1 MSQRLPTP
9 VTAAGEHRRGTMSTS
24 ALALALALVAFLALA
39 VTLAVHA
46 LALRK
51 LAGERRRRPLAD
63 RRLPPISVL
72 RPLKGL
78 DDGFAENLAALARQG
93 YPRFE
98 LICGAEDPGDPAL
111 EVARRVAAAHP
122 DVAIR
127 VVAGAA
133 PFGLNPK
140 VTNLAT
146 LARHARHEHLLIS
159 DSNACPRT
167 GYLRAMAETMA
178 GGDGRRPAG
187 LVSSVLAGRDLAAAL
202 APSPGALCEDLHLG
216 TFVAAAVCAADVAG
230 APCVVGKSMLFRRA
244 DLDAVGGWAAV
255 ADVLA
260 EDYAIGRAFA
270 AAGHRV
276 ALSAE
281 VVPVVAGRRRVADF
295 LARHLRWSQMRC
307 RIAPFAYAGEVLL
320 NPVPA
325 LAATAALT
333 AAAGTTSLAVAA
345 VAGVAA
351 KVAADGLLLARLS
364 GRPVPLSRLAWI
376 PLKDLLIAAVWLA
389 APWKTTVVWRGER
402 LRIGAGS
409 RLAPLGDGH
418 RWTGGAADGRWAG
431 AEEAR

>member
-1 MSQRLPTP
+1 MTTL
-9 VTAAGEHRRGTMSTS
+9 H
-24 ALALALALVAFLALA
+24 LALVLALLAFVALA
-39 VTLAVHA
+39 VTLSGHA

-51 LAGERRRRPLAD
+51 LAAERRRRPMPE
-63 RRLPPISVL
+63 RHMPPISVL

-78 DDGFAENLAALARQG
+78 DEGLAENLAALARQD

-98 LICGAEDPGDPAL
+98 LVCGAEDPADPAL
-111 EVARRVAAAHP
+111 AVARRLAAAHP
-122 DVAIR
+122 NVEMR

-146 LARHARHEHLLIS
+146 LARHARHQHLLIS
-159 DSNACPRT
+159 DSNARPRP
-167 GYLRAMAETMA
+167 GYLRAMVETMM
-178 GGDGRRPAG
+178 GGDGGPPAG
-187 LVSSVLAGRDLAAAL
+187 LVSSVLAGRDLAAA
-202 APSPGALCEDLHLG
+202 AEMPSPGALCEDLHLG
-216 TFVAAAVCAADVAG
+216 TFVAAAVCAADAAG
-230 APCVVGKSMLFRRA
+230 APCVIGKSMLFRRA

-260 EDYAIGRAFA
+260 EDYVIGQAFA

-281 VVPVVAGRRRVADF
+281 VVPVVAGRRRITDF
-295 LARHLRWSQMRC
+295 LARHLRWSRMRC
-307 RIAPFAYAGEVLL
+307 RIAPLAYAGEALL

-325 LAATAALT
+325 LLATAALH
-333 AAAGTTSLAVAA
+333 AAAANAPLVIAA

-364 GRPVPLSRLAWI
+364 GRRVPLSRLAWI
-376 PLKDLLIAAVWLA
+376 PLKDLLIAAVWVA
-389 APWKTTVVWRGER
+389 APWKTTVVWRGKR

-409 RLAPLGDGH
+409 RLAPIGVGDPWPGSAEAGW
-418 RWTGGAADGRWAG
+418 RAG
-431 AEEAR
+431 AGEAR

>member
-1 MSQRLPTP
+1 MT
-9 VTAAGEHRRGTMSTS
+9 TS
-24 ALALALALVAFLALA
+24 SLALALTLLAFVALA
-39 VTLAVHA
+39 VTLSGHA

-51 LAGERRRRPLAD
+51 LAAERRRRSMPE
-63 RRLPPISVL
+63 RQMPPITVL

-78 DDGFAENLAALARQG
+78 DEGLAENLAALARQD

-98 LICGAEDPGDPAL
+98 LVCGAEDPADPAL
-111 EVARRVAAAHP
+111 AVAQRLAAAHP
-122 DVAIR
+122 NVEIR

-133 PFGLNPK
+133 RFGLNPK

-159 DSNACPRT
+159 DSNACPPPT
-167 GYLRAMAETMA
+167 YLRAMVETMG
-178 GGDGRRPAG
+178 GGDGGPPAG
-187 LVSSVLAGRDLAAAL
+187 LVSSVLAGRDLAAA
-202 APSPGALCEDLHLG
+202 AEMPAPGALCEDLHLG
-216 TFVAAAVCAADVAG
+216 TFVAAAVCAADAAG
-230 APCVVGKSMLFRRA
+230 APCVIGKSMLFRRA

-281 VVPVVAGRRRVADF
+281 VVPVVAGRRRIADF

-307 RIAPFAYAGEVLL
+307 RIAPLAYAGEALL
-320 NPVPA
+320 NPVPTLLAAAA
-325 LAATAALT
+325 LAAASANAPLV
-333 AAAGTTSLAVAA
+333 VATI
-345 VAGVAA
+345 AGVVA
-351 KVAADGLLLARLS
+351 KVAADGMLLARLC
-364 GRPVPLSRLAWI
+364 GRRVPLSRLAWV
-376 PLKDLLIAAVWLA
+376 PVKDLLIAAVWAA

-409 RLAPLGDGH
+409 RLAPLG
-418 RWTGGAADGRWAG
+418 TGEPWSGSAETAWRTGAGEVR
-431 AEEAR
+431 